1 MTDILDNAAK
11 QMREQKVK
19 DATEKMKALEE
30 EMGVVFQ
37 AKLAFSE
44 SGVVPYIAIL
54 NAADAKTERN
64 SKG

>member
-1 MTDILDNAAK
+1 MTDILENAAK
-11 QMREQKVK
+11 QLQEQKVT

-30 EMGVVFQ
+30 ELGVVFQ

-54 NAADAKTERN
+54 DANEAK
-64 SKG
+64 